1 MHIFEGCSANL
12 IVVVLE
18 LPKDVEF
25 MGSRR
30 NLEADDS
37 GLGSVCACGCELRRA
52 ASSQR
57 ELFGLWMLAA
67 APCCSGGVI
76 VYNVQN
82 QCVEFDTTTNPS
94 LQITQLSQQT
104 LTPKLKLRTAQAAEN
119 LLKQVTSP

>member
-1 MHIFEGCSANL
+1 MHISEGCSANL
-12 IVVVLE
+12 VVVVL

-30 NLEADDS
+30 NLEAGGS
-37 GLGSVCACGCELRRA
+37 GLGSVCVCGCALRRA

-67 APCCSGGVI
+67 APCCFGGVI

-82 QCVEFDTTTNPS
+82 
-94 LQITQLSQQT
+94 
-104 LTPKLKLRTAQAAEN
+104 
-119 LLKQVTSP
+119 